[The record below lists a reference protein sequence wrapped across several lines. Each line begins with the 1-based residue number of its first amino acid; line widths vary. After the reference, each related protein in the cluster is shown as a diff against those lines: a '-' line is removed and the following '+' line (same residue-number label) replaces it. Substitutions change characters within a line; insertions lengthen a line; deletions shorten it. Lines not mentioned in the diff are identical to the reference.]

1 MRSESQII
9 SQVFCLCYAREN
21 FVIHF
26 AYSLEKRTL
35 VSSMNVSILEV
46 IFAFEAFS
54 LSLRN
59 MEQGTRRQKYFYSIL
74 KIDVTS
80 LHKYWPRVI

>member
-1 MRSESQII
+1 MPSKPK
-9 SQVFCLCYAREN
+9 L
-21 FVIHF
+21 
-26 AYSLEKRTL
+26 TL
-35 VSSMNVSILEV
+35 VSSMYVSILEV

-59 MEQGTRRQKYFYSIL
+59 MEQGTRRQKYVYSIL